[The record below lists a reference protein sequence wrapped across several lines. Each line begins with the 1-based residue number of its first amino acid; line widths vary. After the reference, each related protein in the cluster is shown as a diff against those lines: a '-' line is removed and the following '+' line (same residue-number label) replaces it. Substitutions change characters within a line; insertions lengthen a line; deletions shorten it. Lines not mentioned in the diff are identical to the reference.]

1 MKRLLIKLLYKLIGV
16 KNNSR
21 TLIDGNDFII
31 QFHNKFYIM
40 TAYTLEQ
47 QIEGKEDLHITFTDI
62 LSVMKNKNKN
72 KEKRW
77 DY

>member
-1 MKRLLIKLLYKLIGV
+1 MKKLLIKLLYKLLGFKTSIPV
-16 KNNSR
+16 
-21 TLIDGNDFII
+21 LVDGNDFII
-31 QFHNKFYIM
+31 KFNNKFYIM

-62 LSVMKNKNKN
+62 LSVIENKSKD
-72 KEKRW
+72 KRW